1 MQFPSSEPRVLNG
14 IDNGG
19 KLYFLE
25 GGGPRLTRTD
35 RKDVEKIILDFI
47 CSTVHIGLSDEGGK
61 ATSPAQIPNLI
72 LPICGSGR
80 PPRASEPPPN
90 NLPGRILG

>member
-1 MQFPSSEPRVLNG
+1 MYK
-14 IDNGG
+14 IDRR
-19 KLYFLE
+19 
-25 GGGPRLTRTD
+25 GGGPRFTRTD

-90 NLPGRILG
+90 SLPGRILG